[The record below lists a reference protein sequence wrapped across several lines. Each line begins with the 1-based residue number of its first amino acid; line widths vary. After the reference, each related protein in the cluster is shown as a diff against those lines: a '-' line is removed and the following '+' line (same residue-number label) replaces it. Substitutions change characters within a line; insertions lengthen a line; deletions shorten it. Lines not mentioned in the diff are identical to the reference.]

1 MDEQEHIIDPHQALL
16 MLEVRLDA
24 SRDTRPHFADGTWE
38 AWREIIAKVRELRAT
53 LNTTNDVP
61 TQREKALDVAAEC
74 LRFAMGEHLA
84 DKVRR

>member
-24 SRDTRPHFADGTWE
+24 SRETRPHFAGNTLE

-53 LNTTNDVP
+53 LNTTSDVP